1 MINPSNPKAKRAH
14 NVRWIRLADHMVCR
28 CPATGRAP
36 RQADRGPRLLLFV
49 PACQTWG
56 EPPRAA
62 PYWSTESRPGTQ
74 AVNARPHLTPNPHSF
89 PGDPGTVRLTM
100 LASVLT

>member
-14 NVRWIRLADHMVCR
+14 NVRWIRLADHWSAAVQQR
-28 CPATGRAP
+28 VESRA
-36 RQADRGPRLLLFV
+36 RDRGPRLLLLV
-49 PACQTWG
+49 PAQTWG